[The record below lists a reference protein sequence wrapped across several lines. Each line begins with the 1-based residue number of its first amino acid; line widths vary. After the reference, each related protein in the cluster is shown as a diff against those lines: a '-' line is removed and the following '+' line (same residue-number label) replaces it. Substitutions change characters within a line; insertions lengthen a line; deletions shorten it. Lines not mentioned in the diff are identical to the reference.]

1 MRGILLNRLDEFRK
15 LIFVPS
21 LQMLLDEAVH
31 PVLSLVLGSEVWVQI
46 KVLLLRL
53 FERREGPMTW
63 D

>member
-31 PVLSLVLGSEVWVQI
+31 PVLILVLGSEVWVQI